1 MNITELVLEIRPEK
15 NSGPYGIWTHDLYNT
30 GAALYQQLSQ
40 QANWKLVIMLNL
52 LYSFLHHSEETN
64 IIFIYLQSLF
74 ITWKVYS
81 DLT

>member
-1 MNITELVLEIRPEK
+1 MNITELVLEIRPKK
-15 NSGPYGIWTHDLYNT
+15 NSGPYGIWTHDLYDT

-40 QANWKLVIMLNL
+40 QANWKLVNMLDL
-52 LYSFLHHSEETN
+52 LYSFLHHSVY